1 MPTRKYHS
9 VISIDGVERLARSD
23 DFESDAAGSFLLS
36 SGFLMEGGRARLKV
50 SFRNKTVPYLMPSA
64 TDDVEAWKSTHTMDL
79 KKNAPASFLL
89 LLRAVFDG

>member
-36 SGFLMEGGRARLKV
+36 SGFLMEGG
-50 SFRNKTVPYLMPSA
+50 
-64 TDDVEAWKSTHTMDL
+64 
-79 KKNAPASFLL
+79 
-89 LLRAVFDG
+89 GQG